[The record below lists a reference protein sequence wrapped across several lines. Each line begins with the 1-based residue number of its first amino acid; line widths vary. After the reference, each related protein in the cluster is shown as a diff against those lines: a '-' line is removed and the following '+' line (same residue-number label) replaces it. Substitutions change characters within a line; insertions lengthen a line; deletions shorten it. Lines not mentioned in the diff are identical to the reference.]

1 MNVLVTMVGACIFV
15 TITLVAIIAHVKLG
29 MIWIVMVKH
38 VLVSKVYFVDETIFL
53 LAQVSTEIEETVIS
67 DPIPEFLE

>member
-15 TITLVAIIAHVKLG
+15 TITLVAIIARVKLG